1 MKKIIAISLI
11 SIFASSA
18 SNAAAPAANNSS
30 IALPAAHAVCT
41 LAKTI
46 LTKAGMQLPAAKS
59 HGVFVATSVIGIAQ
73 GGIILAMANDREK
86 TGNAF
91 AAGSMIANNLVSLVM
106 HAQKLRSKNS
116 VYLETT
122 IDAPYFMNTLLL
134 GQIAAT
140 ALSVFGD
147 QINPDNSRAFKT
159 AMDNLTAALDAAQKA
174 IISGRTDDIK
184 MWNNLQIALL
194 GATALTNLGSAGY
207 YGCMY
212 EKPLNP
218 GPIIPAA
225 PIVGLAGDEDAR
237 ITALRTRLK
246 TAIALEEGAAEAF
259 GLHPQHAERLAPNR
273 VAIQAELDAAL
284 GLAAP
289 RIRAIDEDSD
299 TEVEGV
305 EIVPNNVTIPE
316 DRRRAGAA
324 EFDERMRQIN
334 ALEEVFQEVLQE
346 AARRDEQILAGR
358 VLREQQDAAYETS
371 LAIDQALDEREV
383 AEALRLEN
391 EALEAEAIRLSLEAI
406 EAAKQAAQEAAEEE
420 DAEAKRVH
428 NTREGRAANATRLL
442 EAAAR
447 NRAAEELAPA
457 VVGLTPA
464 EKAKI
469 TRAAKLAA
477 RKERAE

>member
-91 AAGSMIANNLVSLVM
+91 AAGSMITNNLVSLVM
-106 HAQKLRSKNS
+106 HAQKLRTKNS

-134 GQIAAT
+134 GEIAAT

-147 QINPDNSRAFKT
+147 QINPDNSSAFKT

-184 MWNNLQIALL
+184 MWNNVQIALL

-218 GPIIPAA
+218 APIIPAA
-225 PIVGLAGDEDAR
+225 PIVALAGDEDAR
-237 ITALRTRLK
+237 ITVLSTSLE
-246 TAIALEEGAAEAF
+246 TAIALEEVAEVF
-259 GLHPQHAERLAPNR
+259 GLHPQHAEGFAAHR

-289 RIRAIDEDSD
+289 IIRPIIAIDKDSD
-299 TEVEGV
+299 DDVEGV

-324 EFDERMRQIN
+324 EFNERMRQIN
-334 ALEEVFQEVLQE
+334 ALEEVLQE

-391 EALEAEAIRLSLEAI
+391 EALEAEAIRLSLEPI
-406 EAAKQAAQEAAEEE
+406 VAARLAAQQAADEE

>member
-1 MKKIIAISLI
+1 
-11 SIFASSA
+11 
-18 SNAAAPAANNSS
+18 
-30 IALPAAHAVCT
+30 
-41 LAKTI
+41 
-46 LTKAGMQLPAAKS
+46 
-59 HGVFVATSVIGIAQ
+59 
-73 GGIILAMANDREK
+73 
-86 TGNAF
+86 
-91 AAGSMIANNLVSLVM
+91 
-106 HAQKLRSKNS
+106 
-116 VYLETT
+116 
-122 IDAPYFMNTLLL
+122 
-134 GQIAAT
+134 
-140 ALSVFGD
+140 
-147 QINPDNSRAFKT
+147 
-159 AMDNLTAALDAAQKA
+159 
-174 IISGRTDDIK
+174 
-184 MWNNLQIALL
+184 
-194 GATALTNLGSAGY
+194 
-207 YGCMY
+207 
-212 EKPLNP
+212 
-218 GPIIPAA
+218 
-225 PIVGLAGDEDAR
+225 
-237 ITALRTRLK
+237 
-246 TAIALEEGAAEAF
+246 
-259 GLHPQHAERLAPNR
+259 
-273 VAIQAELDAAL
+273 
-284 GLAAP
+284 
-289 RIRAIDEDSD
+289 
-299 TEVEGV
+299 
-305 EIVPNNVTIPE
+305 
-316 DRRRAGAA
+316 
-324 EFDERMRQIN
+324 MRQIN

>member
-91 AAGSMIANNLVSLVM
+91 AAGSMITNNLVSLVM
-106 HAQKLRSKNS
+106 HGQKLRTKNS
-116 VYLETT
+116 VYLETAVDT
-122 IDAPYFMNTLLL
+122 PEKKADYFMDALLL
-134 GQIAAT
+134 GEIAAT
-140 ALSVFGD
+140 ALSAFGD

-184 MWNNLQIALL
+184 MWNNVQIALL

-218 GPIIPAA
+218 APIIPAA
-225 PIVGLAGDEDAR
+225 
-237 ITALRTRLK
+237 
-246 TAIALEEGAAEAF
+246 
-259 GLHPQHAERLAPNR
+259 
-273 VAIQAELDAAL
+273 
-284 GLAAP
+284 
-289 RIRAIDEDSD
+289 IDKDSD
-299 TEVEGV
+299 DDVEGV

-334 ALEEVFQEVLQE
+334 ALEEVLQE

-358 VLREQQDAAYETS
+358 VLREQQDAAYE
-371 LAIDQALDEREV
+371 
-383 AEALRLEN
+383 
-391 EALEAEAIRLSLEAI
+391 
-406 EAAKQAAQEAAEEE
+406 E
-420 DAEAKRVH
+420 DAQAKRVH
-428 NTREGRAANATRLL
+428 NTREGRAANAARLL
-442 EAAAR
+442 GAAAR
-447 NRAAEELAPA
+447 NRAAEEIAPA
-457 VVGLTPA
+457 VVALTPA
-464 EKAKI
+464 EKARI
-469 TRAAKLAA
+469 TREANLAV
-477 RKERAE
+477 RKERAEQQAKALENRDKR